1 MQSIETVL
9 FTNAVNTQQV
19 NIKAKPITEK
29 PSPSTGGC
37 SWLKLKDACDQ
48 FDFISVALAG
58 ASIVV

>member
-1 MQSIETVL
+1 VL